1 MEAAWSA
8 MDRGQN
14 LDLQSGPTGHTCPL
28 TQIAQ
33 NDPGS
38 RGLSLWNLLRTGQ
51 LLSSP
56 ASSRLKGGGKGLRLA
71 PWRWGAPSLG
81 LPRLLSWSKPEKP
94 VSS

>member
-1 MEAAWSA
+1 MEEFCGSVPEPACTFSLSLP
-8 MDRGQN
+8 DT
-14 LDLQSGPTGHTCPL
+14 LVLL
-28 TQIAQ
+28 
-33 NDPGS
+33 PGLPRMTLVS
-38 RGLSLWNLLRTGQ
+38 IGLSLWNLLRTGQ